1 MESIV
6 KNYKGMV
13 TKIGFDFRISGHDL
27 DDFIQVVFIKVFK
40 NLDKYNVELAST
52 GTWIKRIAEN
62 TAIDFKR
69 KQEKH
74 NLRFERISE
83 WGADNL
89 YIYDTT
95 FVFEFF
101 DSCFQNIK
109 ELLNILSLKERE
121 VITLKYY
128 ENYTQQEIEQ
138 KLGLSKNSAGVYLS
152 RAISKL
158 KAVFIKRG
166 LKRESFL
173 LY

>member
-13 TKIGFDFRISGHDL
+13 TKIGFDFRLSGHDL

-128 ENYTQQEIEQ
+128 ENYHLMDQSEILLFVFLIM
-138 KLGLSKNSAGVYLS
+138 KIKSDVFSDKNL
-152 RAISKL
+152 
-158 KAVFIKRG
+158 FIV
-166 LKRESFL
+166 SIH
-173 LY
+173 Y